1 MAKISKIV
9 LAGDFSI
16 NFLDFETNK
25 NVQDFLNLILR
36 YNMIPLTNKPT
47 RVTRHSANVIDHII
61 TNNVKGHNGFKS
73 AIIKNDLPD
82 HFPIVFALKSNE
94 TTQKV
99 LLRKTAKV

>member
-1 MAKISKIV
+1 M
-9 LAGDFSI
+9 
-16 NFLDFETNK
+16 
-25 NVQDFLNLILR
+25 LR

-47 RVTRHSANVIDHII
+47 RVTRHSANV

-94 TTQKV
+94 ATQKV